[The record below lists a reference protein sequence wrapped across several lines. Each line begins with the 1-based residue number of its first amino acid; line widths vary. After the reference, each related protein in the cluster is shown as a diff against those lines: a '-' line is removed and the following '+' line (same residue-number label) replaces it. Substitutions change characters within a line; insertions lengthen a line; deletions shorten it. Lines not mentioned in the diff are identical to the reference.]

1 MFSAESVSS
10 TLLRPRQRNA
20 STFIDE
26 QGRPKVCVP
35 VCVCV
40 CVCVYVRILIMLLR
54 SKCCISELPLKV
66 GLICTV

>member
-10 TLLRPRQRNA
+10 ALLRPRQRNA

-26 QGRPKVCVP
+26 QGRPKVCVL

-40 CVCVYVRILIMLLR
+40 CVCAYFDHVTAF
-54 SKCCISELPLKV
+54 KV
-66 GLICTV
+66 LYL